1 MATVTVGCKWGPGLN
16 IRIGAFHEITVTDRF
31 GGFRQEKQWRP
42 EKTIAIKGPN
52 QKGAIQTQD
61 GYALTHGV
69 DADEFA
75 LWLDANKDLDLV
87 RNGLIE
93 AHEKPNELRAMTR
106 EGRETKTGIE
116 PLALDDKGRMV
127 DARIPKPAS
136 GGGIQTER
144 IGELAA

>member
-75 LWLDANKDLDLV
+75 LWLNLSADAYWTRQGRESIDAVILFGALLAIGARGAPLFTKPK
-87 RNGLIE
+87 
-93 AHEKPNELRAMTR
+93 ATTTKPN
-106 EGRETKTGIE
+106 
-116 PLALDDKGRMV
+116 
-127 DARIPKPAS
+127 
-136 GGGIQTER
+136 
-144 IGELAA
+144 